1 MFKKEKRK
9 FLLFLI
15 VIIFLIVVFGI
26 AIRYIENS
34 IPEEEMRNEFLTEET
49 LEKWQEEE
57 REIVGTVKLNGKK
70 FNYYDEIQTY
80 LFIGTDNNSMADF
93 LLLLVANKTD
103 DTYGFIQLDRDT
115 MTEVRL
121 LAEDGTGESCADIQL
136 CTAHWYG
143 GSDEIRCENTVE
155 AVSKL
160 LGDVRIDG
168 YYSLDMEEIA
178 TINEALGGVS
188 VKLEED
194 FTYIHKKMKKG
205 VEWTLS
211 DEQAY
216 AYIHDRYGVGD
227 ETNQSRMNRQRQYM
241 KNAMLKVKEQSKE
254 DANYIVS
261 LYQKMEEKA
270 VTTIKGK
277 CISQMAKLMSGGS
290 SKGIYCPEGKTKVGQ
305 ALGDGISHVEF
316 YPKKDSILQIMTEL
330 YDLEE

>member
-1 MFKKEKRK
+1 MIKKEKRK
-9 FLLFLI
+9 LLLFLI
-15 VIIFLIVVFGI
+15 GMISLIAVFGI
-26 AIRYIENS
+26 VIRYIEKR

-49 LEKWQEEE
+49 LAKWQEEE
-57 REIVGTVKLNGKK
+57 REVTGTVKLNGKK

-103 DTYGFIQLDRDT
+103 NTYGFIQLDRDT

-121 LAEDGTGESCADIQL
+121 LAEDGIGEACADIQL

-155 AVSKL
+155 SVSKL
-160 LGDVRIDG
+160 LGGVQIDG
-168 YYSLDMEEIA
+168 YYALDMEDIA
-178 TINEALGGVS
+178 AINEALGGVKI
-188 VKLEED
+188 KLEED

-227 ETNQSRMNRQRQYM
+227 ETNQSRMERQRQYM
-241 KNAMLKVKEQSKE
+241 KAAMSKVKEKSKE
-254 DANYIVS
+254 DTNYIVS

-277 CISQMAKLMSGGS
+277 YISQMAKLMSKGS
-290 SKGIYCPEGKTKVGQ
+290 SKGIYCPDGKTKVGQ

-316 YPKKDSILQIMTEL
+316 YPEKDSVLRIMTEL
-330 YDLEE
+330 YGLEE